1 MAQVRKLVRTESAV
15 CAALVSAE
23 VSAEVSALLMA
34 RIGFCFRAVST
45 ETGSHMTDTTQQR
58 ARGQNRETILKA
70 ITDLTEHGHQA
81 SRRRIVE
88 VTGLSMGIVDDHI
101 SRLRENGLIRSLYA
115 GLFELVDT
123 TPVWLFCWRLN
134 HQRLLDPH
142 ALAVGV

>member
-1 MAQVRKLVRTESAV
+1 
-15 CAALVSAE
+15 
-23 VSAEVSALLMA
+23 
-34 RIGFCFRAVST
+34 
-45 ETGSHMTDTTQQR
+45 MTDTTQQR

-123 TPVWLFCWRLN
+123 TPVRLFCWRLN